1 MGVSHIHHR
10 SARQTARLRQIVIIS
25 VVCLAIY
32 CFLLVPDESLDGS
45 RSTNPEAYQSQPQ
58 TRPQERQREDEKH
71 NTLPADL
78 LNNRFLT
85 EDQCRISFPGLLEQ
99 VDNEMAKGPF
109 KLEPPANILG
119 PLIARIRDG
128 QLYILSAARKGD
140 LSRDMLAH
148 RSATLHQIANAIL
161 TWPRPASSSSP
172 PSSSSSPF
180 SHIPNTIFAFNHHDD
195 PQPGTFS
202 YSRPADAALQKTASG
217 ETKRF
222 FPIPHFSF
230 YSWPLPFIGSLPR
243 AAARIAEIEAS
254 VPFASKIPRAIWR
267 GTTWFNN
274 PRAGRLRQ
282 NLVRAFGTSEESVS
296 KNPNNAKARKWAD
309 IEALDWSSSS
319 SAAASKKM
327 DNTGERNATNA
338 VRIEDFCRY
347 KYIIHTEGVT
357 YSGRF
362 QFHNLCASV
371 VLTPPV
377 AWIQHVT
384 HLLRPVFSYTLDP
397 SALDSSFSFS
407 SSSSSSSSSSPCSPP
422 SFSSSSSSSSP
433 RLSLRSL
440 FSSFFFPSNPVEP
453 HPMQREADEHHQHL
467 YHHHQKQESEK
478 KKKEGLPR
486 RPIDL
491 GDREKPQA
499 LSPYPA
505 PWVRGAWPTEYDASE
520 ANIVFVAPD
529 WSDLEATVAWLEAH
543 PRVAEGIARRQRAL
557 FDGGGYF
564 SPAAEMCYWRG
575 LIRGWSEVVR
585 VDEGAFDDLEEV
597 TWEEFSLKEIHK

>member
-10 SARQTARLRQIVIIS
+10 SARQTTRLRQIVIIS

-32 CFLLVPDESLDGS
+32 CFLLVPDESLDGF
-45 RSTNPEAYQSQPQ
+45 RSTNPEAYQSRAQSQ
-58 TRPQERQREDEKH
+58 PQEREKEEERRH
-71 NTLPADL
+71 VLPAEL

-85 EDQCRISFPGLLEQ
+85 EDRCRASFPGLLEQ
-99 VDNEMAKGPF
+99 VDNEVAKGPF
-109 KLEPPANILG
+109 KLERPANLLG

-148 RSATLHQIANAIL
+148 RAATLLQIANAIL
-161 TWPRPASSSSP
+161 TWPRPAAP
-172 PSSSSSPF
+172 PSSSSPF

-195 PQPGTFS
+195 PQARTFS

-254 VPFASKIPRAIWR
+254 VPFASKIPRAVWR

-319 SAAASKKM
+319 SSKT
-327 DNTGERNATNA
+327 DNNGERNATNA
-338 VRIEDFCRY
+338 LRIEDFCRY

-384 HLLRPVFSYTLDP
+384 HLLRPVFSYTLNP
-397 SALDSSFSFS
+397 SALDSPFS
-407 SSSSSSSSSSPCSPP
+407 SSSSPRSPP
-422 SFSSSSSSSSP
+422 PFSSSSSSSSP

-440 FSSFFFPSNPVEP
+440 LSSFFFPSNPVEP
-453 HPMQREADEHHQHL
+453 HLMQGEADEHH
-467 YHHHQKQESEK
+467 HHHQRQESEK
-478 KKKEGLPR
+478 TKKGQKISSGGGGLPR

-491 GDREKPQA
+491 GDREKPQP

-529 WSDLEATVAWLEAH
+529 WSDLEATMAWLEAH

-557 FDGGGYF
+557 FADGGYF

>member
-45 RSTNPEAYQSQPQ
+45 RSTNPEAYQSQSQ
-58 TRPQERQREDEKH
+58 TRPQERQKEEERR
-71 NTLPADL
+71 NALPAEL
-78 LNNRFLT
+78 LSNRFLT
-85 EDQCRISFPGLLEQ
+85 EDQCRASFPGLLDQ
-99 VDNEMAKGPF
+99 VDDEVAKGPF
-109 KLEPPANILG
+109 KLERPANDLG

-140 LSRDMLAH
+140 LSRDMLSH
-148 RSATLHQIANAIL
+148 RSATLHQIANALL
-161 TWPRPASSSSP
+161 TWPRPASSP
-172 PSSSSSPF
+172 PSSPF

-195 PQPGTFS
+195 PQAGTFS
-202 YSRPADAALQKTASG
+202 YSRPADVALQKTASG

-243 AAARIAEIEAS
+243 AAARIAKVES
-254 VPFASKIPRAIWR
+254 STPFSSKIPRAVWR

-282 NLVRAFGTSEESVS
+282 NLVRAFGTSDENIA
-296 KNPNNAKARKWAD
+296 KNTNTNTNKKNADARKWAD
-309 IEALDWSSSS
+309 IEALDWTATAAESSNG
-319 SAAASKKM
+319 KKM
-327 DNTGERNATNA
+327 MMMENGERNATNA

-397 SALDSSFSFS
+397 SSFS
-407 SSSSSSSSSSPCSPP
+407 SSSSSSSNHPSLPP
-422 SFSSSSSSSSP
+422 SFSSSSSS

-440 FSSFFFPSNPVEP
+440 FSSLFFPSSPPTEP
-453 HPMQREADEHHQHL
+453 HQWLIPGEADDQ
-467 YHHHQKQESEK
+467 QQESGK
-478 KKKEGLPR
+478 KKTTSSSGTGLPR
-486 RPIDL
+486 HPIDL
-491 GDREKPQA
+491 GDREKPPP

-505 PWVRGAWPTEYDASE
+505 PWVRTAWPTEYPPSE

-557 FDGGGYF
+557 FEGGGYF

-585 VDEGAFDDLEEV
+585 VEEEGAFDDLEEV